1 MNFAFENSTFLKYS
15 RNQEQQQKKS
25 HLLSFDIFFHPSAPT
40 TVALRNLILLPYSA
54 LNPIRDPSISA
65 DPDACAVNSDSPNV
79 LGWSKNDLKTM
90 ASTIDL
96 LDAFNPN
103 ELNQF
108 SADSFELARDGA
120 SGFGDIEMGRQVSVN
135 SSEQGFEGFFTQVQD
150 VEKQIDKLS
159 QLLKNLQDAN
169 AESKTVLQA
178 AAMKELKH
186 RMDKDIDEVLRVARS
201 VKSKLEELDRD
212 NLANRK
218 KPGCG
223 KGSSVDR
230 SRTAT
235 TVGLK
240 NKLKERMN
248 QFQAL
253 RETIQ
258 REYREILERRVYT
271 VTGTHTD
278 EETIDRLIETGNGEQ
293 IFAKAIQEQGRGQT
307 HSEIQ
312 ERHDVVRD
320 IERKLWSYN
329 SISIT
334 FLANYYPLFKIF
346 LDMAVLVDAQGEMLD
361 NIESEVGKADD
372 YVTSGVGQLV
382 KAKRLQRNT
391 RKWTCIGMLILI
403 AIIAAIVLGIVR
415 P

>member
-1 MNFAFENSTFLKYS
+1 MNN
-15 RNQEQQQKKS
+15 
-25 HLLSFDIFFHPSAPT
+25 LLT
-40 TVALRNLILLPYSA
+40 
-54 LNPIRDPSISA
+54 
-65 DPDACAVNSDSPNV
+65 
-79 LGWSKNDLKTM
+79 
-90 ASTIDL
+90 
-96 LDAFNPN
+96 
-103 ELNQF
+103 
-108 SADSFELARDGA
+108 DSFELARDGA
-120 SGFGDIEMGRQVSVN
+120 SGFGDIEMGRQVSTN

-150 VEKQIDKLS
+150 IEKQIDKLS
-159 QLLKNLQDAN
+159 KLLKNLQDAN
-169 AESKTVLQA
+169 AESKTVLEA
-178 AAMKELKH
+178 SAMKELKH
-186 RMDKDIDEVLRVARS
+186 RMEKDIDEVLRVARS
-201 VKSKLEELDRD
+201 VKLKLEELDRD

-223 KGSSVDR
+223 KGSSADR

-248 QFQAL
+248 QFQVL

-258 REYREILERRVYT
+258 KEYREILERRVYT
-271 VTGTHTD
+271 VTGTHAD

-293 IFAKAIQEQGRGQT
+293 IFAKAIQEQGRGQIIDT
-307 HSEIQ
+307 LAEIQ
-312 ERHDVVRD
+312 ERHDVVRE
-320 IERKLWSYN
+320 IERKL
-329 SISIT
+329 
-334 FLANYYPLFKIF
+334 LELQQIF
-346 LDMAVLVDAQGEMLD
+346 LDMAVMVDAQGEMLD
-361 NIESEVGKADD
+361 NIESEVGKADE

>member
-40 TVALRNLILLPYSA
+40 TVALRNLIPLPYSA

-103 ELNQF
+103 ELAQF
-108 SADSFELARDGA
+108 LADSFELARDGA

-293 IFAKAIQEQGRGQT
+293 IFAKAIQEQGRGQIIDT
-307 HSEIQ
+307 LAEIQ

-320 IERKLWSYN
+320 IERKL
-329 SISIT
+329 
-334 FLANYYPLFKIF
+334 LELQQIF